1 MEKLRESSPSPF
13 IGLVR
18 AVPWIH
24 ILIIVFISI
33 IVYSNSFNNDFV
45 VDDESFIRDNIN
57 IRSLENIPAFFYSP
71 AAMVASDSS
80 SWGTRIYR
88 PLRTLSY
95 ALDYSLYGL
104 NTTGYHVTS
113 LVLHILV
120 SITLYYI
127 ILNLFNLSSV
137 SLLGAVIFAIHPVNV
152 EAVSWLSSRADLI
165 GFLFFNISFLYYIY
179 YRKYPNSA
187 KYLVFSLIFSFLA
200 YLGKESMIPLP
211 GMIILYDYATR
222 QKKSVKEFLRSHIN
236 AWLMFSLL
244 CLAYLVL
251 RFAITGRMSQDQG
264 WWGGSVYS
272 NFLMMLKATAI
283 YLKLLLF
290 PFELNFY
297 YVIEPVFTLFDPR
310 VMLSILTILLSVV
323 TIIYFHRKNRIIFY
337 LLLWFYLGLVPIAN
351 IVPFS
356 FSMMAERFMY
366 MPSAGPIIAVAYGF
380 YSLYRGVSV
389 ERWKKVCCIFFLG
402 VVIST
407 FSYCTYRR
415 NDVWQ
420 NSETLWI
427 NVIEEYPDAMFP
439 HYNLGLAYS
448 KEGRLDE
455 AVKEYKIALRLNPFY
470 GDAHNNLGLAYYLQ
484 GKLDEAI
491 VEYRTALILNANDVT
506 AYNNLGLAYLD
517 LGMFDKAIK
526 EFKAAL
532 RLKPDYAG
540 AHNNLGNVYLN
551 QGRLNDALY
560 EVKIALEL
568 DAGSAAFHDS
578 LGEIYI
584 KLGRYNQAIKAFQ
597 EALRLKPESLETTQ
611 NLKKALNLKK
621 TENVYK

>member
-1 MEKLRESSPSPF
+1 M
-13 IGLVR
+13 
-18 AVPWIH
+18 AT
-24 ILIIVFISI
+24 
-33 IVYSNSFNNDFV
+33 
-45 VDDESFIRDNIN
+45 DNP
-57 IRSLENIPAFFYSP
+57 E
-71 AAMVASDSS
+71 
-80 SWGTRIYR
+80 WGTQIYR

-95 ALDYSLYGL
+95 ALDYSLFGL

-113 LVLHILV
+113 LMLHILV

-165 GFLFFNISFLYYIY
+165 GFLFFNISLLYYIY
-179 YRKYPNSA
+179 YRKHPNSA

-200 YLGKESMIPLP
+200 YLGKEAMISLP
-211 GMIILYDYATR
+211 GMIILYDYVTR

-251 RFAITGRMSQDQG
+251 RFAITGGMSQGQS
-264 WWGGSVYS
+264 WWGVSVYS
-272 NFLMMLKATAI
+272 NFLMMLKVTAI

-420 NSETLWI
+420 NNETLWV
-427 NVIEEYPDAMFP
+427 NVIENYPNA
-439 HYNLGLAYS
+439 HVAHNRLGIAYFDQD
-448 KEGRLDE
+448 RLDE
-455 AVKEYKIALRLNPFY
+455 AIKEYKEAIKLNPE
-470 GDAHNNLGLAYYLQ
+470 YLQ
-484 GKLDEAI
+484 
-491 VEYRTALILNANDVT
+491 
-506 AYNNLGLAYLD
+506 AYSNLGLAYLN
-517 LGMFDKAIK
+517 LGMFDTAIK

-532 RLKPDYAG
+532 KLKPDNPMVYKAY
-540 AHNNLGNVYLN
+540 NNLGNAYF
-551 QGRLNDALY
+551 
-560 EVKIALEL
+560 E
-568 DAGSAAFHDS
+568 
-578 LGEIYI
+578 
-584 KLGRYNQAIKAFQ
+584 LGRFDSAIENYMA
-597 EALRLKPESLETTQ
+597 ALRLKPGSSKLYYNLGLTYIRNDQLDEAIKNFQTAIRLKPKFLDAHRKLGAVYQKKGLLNKALKEYNEVLKLEPDRADVYNKLGVIYTELGSFDKAILAFQKALRLRPDYIDAQQ
-611 NLKKALNLKK
+611 NLERIRNLKDS
-621 TENVYK
+621 TDNL